1 MLNKNLVHLIND
13 IFQTMGFKPETETR
27 AKKVVPN
34 THTTPIIFK
43 HINYITCSNYII
55 KAAPILSV
63 QFFIGQY
70 FLKPRHFLSNS
81 LL

>member
-1 MLNKNLVHLIND
+1 MGPS
-13 IFQTMGFKPETETR
+13 MGFKSETETL
-27 AKKVVPN
+27 AKKVVPI
-34 THTTPIIFK
+34 THTTPIVFK
-43 HINYITCSNYII
+43 HIISITCSNYFI
-55 KAAPILSV
+55 KVGPILSV